1 MSVAS
6 KISPL
11 VIGVVLLGGFI
22 AYLNMPEEK
31 AQGRRGGGATP
42 VKVETV
48 QRQMFPVT
56 IEALGTARANES
68 VTLTAQDTE
77 IVSAVGFDDGEVVEK
92 GQLLV
97 QLNDREEQARV
108 NELNVS
114 LVEAQRQLKRIKGLA
129 KENAASEQLLDE
141 QQARVKTLEAQL
153 EVANAQVKDLQIRAP
168 FAGRLGIREISVG
181 SLVRPADTITT
192 LDDISAVKV
201 DFSVAETH
209 LASLGM
215 GQKVTASSVAYP
227 AQQFTGEIS
236 GIDSRIDPVTR
247 SILVRATINN
257 REELLR
263 PGMLLQITLE
273 KQVLETLVIPEKALV
288 PNQDKQFVFV
298 VEDDTVRQQ
307 EVVIG
312 ARRPGKVQVL
322 DGLVA
327 GDRVVTEGTL
337 RIRDS
342 SKVRVLEEIA
352 KG

>member
-22 AYLNMPEEK
+22 TYLNMPEEK
-31 AQGRRGGGATP
+31 TQGRRSAGATP

-77 IVSAVGFDDGEVVEK
+77 IVSQVTFDDGQVVDK

-108 NELNVS
+108 NELKVS
-114 LVEAQRQLKRIKGLA
+114 LAEAKRQLTRIKDLA

-141 QQARVKTLEAQL
+141 QQARVKTLEAQI
-153 EVANAQVKDLQIRAP
+153 EVANAQVRDLQIRAP

-181 SLVRPADTITT
+181 SLVRPADAITT

-201 DFSVAETH
+201 DFSIAENH
-209 LASLGM
+209 LASLNV

-227 AQQFTGEIS
+227 AEQFTGEIS

-247 SILVRATINN
+247 SILVRAIINN
-257 REELLR
+257 REEKLR

-298 VEDDTVRQQ
+298 LVEDKVRQQ
-307 EVVIG
+307 EVIIG
-312 ARRPGKVQVL
+312 ARRPGTVQVI
-322 DGLVA
+322 DGLQE

-337 RIRDS
+337 RIRDQ
-342 SKVRVLEEIA
+342 SKVRVIEEIA